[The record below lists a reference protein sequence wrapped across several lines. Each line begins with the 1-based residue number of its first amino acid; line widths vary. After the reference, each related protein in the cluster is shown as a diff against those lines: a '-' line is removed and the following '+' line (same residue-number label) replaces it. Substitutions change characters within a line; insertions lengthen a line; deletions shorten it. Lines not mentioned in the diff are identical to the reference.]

1 MASVWFWE
9 MFTIHIT
16 LQIQTENDI
25 LRGMAEELRIGW

>member
-1 MASVWFWE
+1 